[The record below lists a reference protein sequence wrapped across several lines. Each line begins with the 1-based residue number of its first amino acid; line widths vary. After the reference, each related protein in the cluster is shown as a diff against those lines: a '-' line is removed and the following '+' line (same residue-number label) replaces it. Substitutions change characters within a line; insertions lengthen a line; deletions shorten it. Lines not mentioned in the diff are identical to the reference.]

1 MKLASVHLCHGSSMN
16 ILRSR
21 SPSRQTGVSLVEVL
35 IAVLMVSIGLL
46 GAAGMHV
53 RAIQFTTDTE
63 RRQMASMVASELME
77 TMRGDTL
84 TVLQA
89 NGTPKADLGGYAK
102 ASGTELEVV
111 TGEDCQ
117 PLAAAPAKRLGCW
130 GARAKQLMPELG
142 DGLIKSSF
150 VVGLDATAGVIS
162 VTVAWPVM
170 KGQCLDGAENDHCSY
185 KLQSR
190 L

>member
-1 MKLASVHLCHGSSMN
+1 M
-16 ILRSR
+16 
-21 SPSRQTGVSLVEVL
+21 
-35 IAVLMVSIGLL
+35 AVLLVSVGLL

-53 RAIQFTTDTE
+53 RAIQYSTDTE

-89 NGTPKADLGGYAK
+89 DGTPKTDLGGYAK
-102 ASGTELEVV
+102 AAGIGMEAVAAT
-111 TGEDCQ
+111 DCQ

-130 GARAKQLMPELG
+130 AVRAKQLMPELP
-142 DGLIKSSF
+142 DALVTSNF
-150 VVGLDATAGVIS
+150 AVGLDAASGVIS
-162 VTVAWPVM
+162 ITVAWPVK
-170 KGQCLDGAENDHCSY
+170 KGQCLDGNDNEYCSY
-185 KLQSR
+185 ILRSR

>member
-1 MKLASVHLCHGSSMN
+1 MNAPRSS
-16 ILRSR
+16 S
-21 SPSRQTGVSLVEVL
+21 SSRQTGLSLIEVL
-35 IAVLMVSIGLL
+35 MAVLLVSVGLL

-63 RRQMASMVASELME
+63 RRQMASMVAAELME

-102 ASGTELEVV
+102 AAGAEVSTV
-111 TGEDCQ
+111 TTNDCQ
-117 PLAAAPAKRLGCW
+117 PLTATPAKRLGCW
-130 GARAKQLMPELG
+130 GARAKQLMPELS
-142 DGLIKSSF
+142 DALVTSNF
-150 VVGLDATAGVIS
+150 VVGLDAAGSGVVS
-162 VTVAWPVM
+162 VTVAWPVK
-170 KGQCLDGAENDHCSY
+170 KGQCLDGTDNDFCSY
-185 KLQSR
+185 TLRSR